1 MTPREA
7 LEPLL
12 CLNGNG
18 PIKNG
23 PVIASID
30 AILTALAPHLIPEG
44 CKVVCRLCGFTPVD
58 GKPCLGHMATP
69 ISAVV
74 PCHLKPK
81 ATP

>member
-1 MTPREA
+1 MTTPREA

-30 AILTALAPHLIPEG
+30 AILTALAPFLRTPGTVEVCGDCLADLNWVRNFG
-44 CKVVCRLCGFTPVD
+44 CKH
-58 GKPCLGHMATP
+58 KLGDTCP
-69 ISAVV
+69 
-74 PCHLKPK
+74 LKPK
-81 ATP
+81 E

>member
-1 MTPREA
+1 MTTPREA

-30 AILTALAPHLIPEG
+30 AILTALAPHLRTPGTVEVCTF
-44 CKVVCRLCGFTPVD
+44 CKVAPKADCEQRYNGLCPT
-58 GKPCLGHMATP
+58 
-69 ISAVV
+69 
-74 PCHLKPK
+74 KPK

>member
-7 LEPLL
+7 LEPYRIMICDKPMIVAYEGELL
-12 CLNGNG
+12 N
-18 PIKNG
+18 
-23 PVIASID
+23 
-30 AILTALAPHLIPEG
+30 ALAPHLIPEG